1 MIRFARF
8 LLQLNCDEGSKGCA
22 SFPTL
27 DHLKARDSILA
38 HFCTPIFHCTS
49 KSHLEIRYDL
59 SRNTGYIY
67 IYTFTETRT
76 FLEDKRGTGIHP
88 PRLFLRFLPSIQRQR
103 IDLIEPGLI
112 ESRRKE
118 KRIERVVNVEKD
130 VARLFLFPRSTFL
143 FVEFVVVVV
152 VSHTRP
158 R

>member
-1 MIRFARF
+1 MCF
-8 LLQLNCDEGSKGCA
+8 LSDTGSPK
-22 SFPTL
+22 STRL
-27 DHLKARDSILA
+27 DTRAFLHPDIPLHLEIPSRDSIRS
-38 HFCTPIFHCTS
+38 IS
-49 KSHLEIRYDL
+49 KYRI
-59 SRNTGYIY
+59 YIY